1 MLDLEELKQLVAFA
15 DAGTLSKVAEE
26 FHISTPSITRSMKN
40 LEEAFGVSLFT
51 RSKNKISLNATGQ
64 IAVEQARKLIMEAE
78 QMVSQ
83 VQAFEERQ
91 RTIVVKSCAPAPM
104 WELLKKLGIDCP
116 GAMVSS
122 GVFQNEE
129 VLQFLNQGDCDIA
142 ILPFP
147 ISLPGWDVTQYM
159 KEQLFVCVPK
169 DHEFAKHSAL
179 SFSDLNGFNFLLRTE
194 LGFWDTLCREK
205 MPSSKFLVQT
215 DAAVFDE
222 LVKASALPCFT
233 TDYIGSVQRSYPDRV
248 RIPVTDAE
256 AHVIFYL
263 VVSKK
268 WRQKTW
274 I

>member
-51 RSKNKISLNATGQ
+51 RSKNKISLNETGE
-64 IAVEQARKLIMEAE
+64 IAVAHARKLLADAE

-83 VQAFEERQ
+83 VQAFAERQ
-91 RTIVVKSCAPAPM
+91 KTIVVKSCAPAPL
-104 WELLKKLGIDCP
+104 WELLKKLGTSCP
-116 GAMVSS
+116 GATVSS
-122 GVFQNEE
+122 GICQNEE
-129 VLQFLNQGDCDIA
+129 VLQFLNQGECDIA

-147 ISLPGWDVTQYM
+147 VSLPDWDVTQYM

-169 DHEFAKHSAL
+169 DHEFAKHSAV

-194 LGFWDTLCREK
+194 LGFWDALCREK

-215 DAAVFDE
+215 DTAVFDE
-222 LVKASALPCFT
+222 LVNASALPCFT
-233 TDYIGSVQRSYPDRV
+233 TDYIVSIESAYPNRV
-248 RIPVTDAE
+248 RIPIADAE
-256 AHVIFYL
+256 ANVTFYL